1 MNRYTGPGPEW
12 RNWQTQETQN
22 LPPVTRRVGS
32 IPSSGTNHR
41 SEREDVMKF
50 NLKGVAVLG
59 LFLIVVAFAVN
70 GPDTWIAH
78 LAEAA
83 ATVVILLSLG
93 GSYFRRGSPNQ
104 RF

>member
-1 MNRYTGPGPEW
+1 
-12 RNWQTQETQN
+12 
-22 LPPVTRRVGS
+22 
-32 IPSSGTNHR
+32 
-41 SEREDVMKF
+41 MKF

-78 LAEAA
+78 IAEAA
-83 ATVVILLSLG
+83 ASVVILLSLG
-93 GSYFRRGSPNQ
+93 ASYFRSGSSNQ

>member
-1 MNRYTGPGPEW
+1 
-12 RNWQTQETQN
+12 
-22 LPPVTRRVGS
+22 
-32 IPSSGTNHR
+32 
-41 SEREDVMKF
+41 VMKF
-50 NLKGVAVLG
+50 NLKGVALLG
-59 LFLIVVAFAVN
+59 LVLIVVAFAVN